1 MCTHRRSPAPSH
13 AAGLHTGRTAR
24 RARWLNRAGSS
35 TRLCCLGRLSSGMRC
50 GCWAGLRCR
59 SAHARAHAPGS
70 TRTPRARNC
79 GPRARLLLLLL
90 LLLLSLACSC
100 CCCCCCSTHPPWRT
114 PTSRGHIRVT
124 RGLEPLRALVRAP
137 PCTHNFGTRAL
148 ATAWSGAGEP
158 RLSER
163 IWSRRC
169 SGDRQTWAASKRFKD
184 DASCETEESEAAGA
198 DSTKGRR
205 RHKGACGGGE
215 RDWDG
220 GFCDSPDSPDPWGT
234 SRWSAAAPATKLV
247 EGAPHNHPAAAR

>member
-1 MCTHRRSPAPSH
+1 
-13 AAGLHTGRTAR
+13 
-24 RARWLNRAGSS
+24 
-35 TRLCCLGRLSSGMRC
+35 MRC
-50 GCWAGLRCR
+50 SKPRHRASQTLVQCPLPLHATPTHPTLQEPPGFRPNPLRAPAAEAPIDRRQAG
-59 SAHARAHAPGS
+59 
-70 TRTPRARNC
+70 TPRARNC

-169 SGDRQTWAASKRFKD
+169 SGDRQTWAASKRFED

-205 RHKGACGGGE
+205 EAQRG
-215 RDWDG
+215 
-220 GFCDSPDSPDPWGT
+220 
-234 SRWSAAAPATKLV
+234 L
-247 EGAPHNHPAAAR
+247 